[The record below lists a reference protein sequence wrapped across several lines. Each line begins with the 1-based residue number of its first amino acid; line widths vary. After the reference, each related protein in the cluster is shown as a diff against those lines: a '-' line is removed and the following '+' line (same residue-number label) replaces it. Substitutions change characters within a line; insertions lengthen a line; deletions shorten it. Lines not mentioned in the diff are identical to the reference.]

1 MPSSW
6 KLGKNGLWADLRR
19 IQDGCKGQVAE
30 IPHIFTI
37 TELHINSVFFF
48 ARPKARLLLGLR
60 HEGSRVCFL
69 CVLALLNSPDCE
81 HSWALVP
88 SKADQRQQDFQH
100 HIHGFAHVRTQ
111 TRTCTHMEIFPQ
123 KGKSFQVKRSLW
135 GYQQCRLIDIFSVSL
150 LVPSGIDKAEGNNN
164 FPAWLPISRADGQ
177 CKTSGAQW
185 ELPWKITKTPE
196 F

>member
-6 KLGKNGLWADLRR
+6 KLGKNRLWADLRR
-19 IQDGCKGQVAE
+19 IRDGCKGQVAE

-37 TELHINSVFFF
+37 TELHINPVFFCKTQSTP
-48 ARPKARLLLGLR
+48 AAWSETWRISCLL
-60 HEGSRVCFL
+60 L
-69 CVLALLNSPDCE
+69 CVLALLNSPVCE

-100 HIHGFAHVRTQ
+100 HIRGFAHVRTQ
-111 TRTCTHMEIFPQ
+111 TRTRTHMEIFPQ
-123 KGKSFQVKRSLW
+123 KKKKSFQVKRSLW

-150 LVPSGIDKAEGNNN
+150 LVPSGIDKAERNDN

-177 CKTSGAQW
+177 WQNIWSSVRAPLKN
-185 ELPWKITKTPE
+185 
-196 F
+196 